1 MPHRDGTVHHYLS
14 VKFPFFDE
22 DGQANKVCE
31 ISTDITEVKK
41 AQDQLRRLSAS
52 IMASQEK
59 ERAAIAR
66 ELHDELGQV
75 LTALRMDSVWMA
87 KRLDD
92 RDPPAARRARDMC
105 RLIDKNI
112 EDVRG
117 MAIRLRPGVLD
128 DLGLV
133 AALEWFTTDIERRS
147 EILCAFDHQDIPPI
161 GEAVATAAYRIAQE
175 ALTNAVRHAG
185 ATKVAVTLEAARQR
199 LQLTVKDD
207 GRGFDLGAVSES
219 EGIGLAGMRERANLV
234 GGRLRVR
241 SALGQGTEVRLEV
254 PLPALREAAA

>member
-1 MPHRDGTVHHYLS
+1 
-14 VKFPFFDE
+14 
-22 DGQANKVCE
+22 
-31 ISTDITEVKK
+31 
-41 AQDQLRRLSAS
+41 
-52 IMASQEK
+52 
-59 ERAAIAR
+59 
-66 ELHDELGQV
+66 
-75 LTALRMDSVWMA
+75 
-87 KRLDD
+87 
-92 RDPPAARRARDMC
+92 MC

-133 AALEWFTTDIERRS
+133 AALEWYTTDIERRS
-147 EILCAFDHQDIPPI
+147 EILCSFDHHDIPPI

-185 ATKVAVTLEAARQR
+185 ASKVSVVLQTVGQR
-199 LQLTVKDD
+199 LQLTVRDD
-207 GRGFDLGAVSES
+207 GRGFDIGTVSES

-241 SALGQGTEVRLEV
+241 STPGQGTEVCLEV
-254 PLPALREAAA
+254 PLPAYREEAA